1 MGVLQNVIRE
11 IGDIVNRLSVSS
23 KEKQKIQEE
32 IQSLV
37 YRYKSELVREQS
49 AAVGEEARGN
59 WLQRSWRPLVMLV
72 FALIV
77 LVGTFTTLPL
87 LSDTSR
93 FWDLLEIGIGGY
105 VIGRSGEKVTESLL
119 SRKWK

>member
-37 YRYKSELVREQS
+37 YRY
-49 AAVGEEARGN
+49 N
-59 WLQRSWRPLVMLV
+59 
-72 FALIV
+72 
-77 LVGTFTTLPL
+77 
-87 LSDTSR
+87 SR
-93 FWDLLEIGIGGY
+93 RRWGKKPGEIGCRGLGG
-105 VIGRSGEKVTESLL
+105 L
-119 SRKWK
+119 S

>member
-49 AAVGEEARGN
+49 LHSSPKAPNPLCLSAFRGVKS
-59 WLQRSWRPLVMLV
+59 LQQLFTHSSPL
-72 FALIV
+72 FTDYKN
-77 LVGTFTTLPL
+77 TF
-87 LSDTSR
+87 
-93 FWDLLEIGIGGY
+93 Y
-105 VIGRSGEKVTESLL
+105 
-119 SRKWK
+119 SRKMRIYAKIFCKFIKKAYLCSRKMRIYAKI